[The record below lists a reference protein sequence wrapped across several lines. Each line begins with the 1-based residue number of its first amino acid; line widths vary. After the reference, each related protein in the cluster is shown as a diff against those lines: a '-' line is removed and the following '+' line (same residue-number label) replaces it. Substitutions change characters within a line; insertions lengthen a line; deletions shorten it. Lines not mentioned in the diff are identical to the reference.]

1 MKSTLVILIWQGP
14 GPVTK
19 KCHFFCRN
27 SIHRKV
33 FQLQLPGK
41 KPVLPLWEISSKMLD
56 NFPIKLSHLYLTS
69 RDVWLSSS
77 TCGHYYAYHLICIWN
92 WKPQQVR
99 LRVVPHLSSGIVEWM
114 RMKITPREKR
124 RHSLGRGK
132 FSLYPL
138 RLAFLVWGDFHGHL
152 RFARST
158 ISEGKWGTTHSLTPP
173 GARA

>member
-56 NFPIKLSHLYLTS
+56 NFPIKLSHLYLTL

-77 TCGHYYAYHLICIWN
+77 TCGHCYTYHLICIWN

-114 RMKITPREKR
+114 RMKITPCEER

-132 FSLYPL
+132 FSLF
-138 RLAFLVWGDFHGHL
+138 LATHCVSPFSCGVIFTDTCVWLALLFW
-152 RFARST
+152 
-158 ISEGKWGTTHSLTPP
+158 GKMEDYS
-173 GARA
+173 

>member
-1 MKSTLVILIWQGP
+1 MFLPWKDEVNAGHFDLAGTWTSH
-14 GPVTK
+14 K

-33 FQLQLPGK
+33 FQLQLLGK

-56 NFPIKLSHLYLTS
+56 NLPIKLSHLYLTS

-77 TCGHYYAYHLICIWN
+77 TCGHCYAYHLICIWN
-92 WKPQQVR
+92 WKPQQVT

-114 RMKITPREKR
+114 RMKITPCEER

-132 FSLYPL
+132 FSLF
-138 RLAFLVWGDFHGHL
+138 LATHCVSPFSCGVIFMDTCVWLALLFW
-152 RFARST
+152 
-158 ISEGKWGTTHSLTPP
+158 GKMEDYS
-173 GARA
+173 